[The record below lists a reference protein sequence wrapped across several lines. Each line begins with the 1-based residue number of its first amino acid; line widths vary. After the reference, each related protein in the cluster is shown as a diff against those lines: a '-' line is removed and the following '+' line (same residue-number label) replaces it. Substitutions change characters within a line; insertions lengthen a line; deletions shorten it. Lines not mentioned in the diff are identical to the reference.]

1 MQDLTLAN
9 VAAVSERP
17 DELNDELDDEEVDQW
32 LAEFEA
38 EDRHAAGVLR
48 EALAAQR
55 GIPAPERELA
65 GAAEHVRTG
74 LESRHHPFDWIAN
87 AAGYDGPP
95 PADDAELILTCTAA
109 TISPREDTG
118 LDAEEE
124 AMLMSLQ
131 HADWLGAIV
140 SAVRAGPGTRARAS
154 ELTAGIRTC
163 PEVDSVNVDEDDEEL
178 IETTFEMVTP
188 AWSGLGLIDQDDR
201 LTSLGAWVLPRG
213 LARAWETDF
222 DTGDGS

>member
-1 MQDLTLAN
+1 MEDHTLAN
-9 VAAVSERP
+9 VPAVSELH
-17 DELNDELDDEEVDQW
+17 DELYDPDDEDQW

-38 EDRHAAGVLR
+38 ADRHAAGVLR
-48 EALAAQR
+48 EALAAHR
-55 GIPAPERELA
+55 GIPAPEGELPE
-65 GAAEHVRTG
+65 AAERVRAG
-74 LESRHHPFDWIAN
+74 LESRQYPFDWIAN
-87 AAGYDGPP
+87 AVGHEGPP
-95 PADDAELILTCTAA
+95 PADDAELILACTAA

-140 SAVRAGPGTRARAS
+140 SAVRAGPGTPATAS

-163 PEVDSVNVDEDDEEL
+163 PEVNSVNLDEDDDQL
-178 IETTFEMVTP
+178 VETTFEMVTL
-188 AWSGLGLIDQDDR
+188 AWSALGLIDRDDR

-222 DTGDGS
+222 DSDGGG